1 MGLASAA
8 FLPAQA
14 LHLLVLHCMT
24 LTRDEIEE
32 RKEQLRQEIL
42 ERECVLAAL
51 DVLHKHACG
60 DRSTRPIDVGAF
72 LPALLRSASVA
83 LPATQ
88 VPLLESGPVQAPQL
102 PRPEPYMHHE
112 LKGFWNRH
120 GGYTATVLWAINRL
134 SGDYTLNDIH
144 ALLAQEGRPLQKSEI
159 SVILTRLKR
168 QRKIVE
174 IQRGNGRKPAVFHKP
189 QVSGDQQS
197 EAAA

>member
-1 MGLASAA
+1 
-8 FLPAQA
+8 
-14 LHLLVLHCMT
+14 MT

-42 ERECVLAAL
+42 ERECLLAAL
-51 DVLHKHACG
+51 EVLHKHACA
-60 DRSTRPIDVGAF
+60 DRATRPIDVGAF
-72 LPALLRSASVA
+72 LPALLGSASVA

-88 VPLLESGPVQAPQL
+88 VPLLESGPVPAPQL
-102 PRPEPYMHHE
+102 PRPEPYMHPE

-144 ALLAQEGRPLQKSEI
+144 ALLAREGRPLEKSEI

-168 QRKIVE
+168 QHKIVE
-174 IQRGNGRKPAVFHKP
+174 IRPGNGRKPAVFRKP
-189 QVSGDQQS
+189 QLPGDPQT